1 MTDGDYKEEIAR
13 LRTEVEALTA
23 DNAALL
29 EAIGLLTP
37 SHDDAWK
44 RDAHEEGCRAIF
56 DAEEECRCDGAFILG
71 KVAAAKSLTHPGA
84 ALLEQHREELAS
96 AARRHDTTRATM
108 VVREEWHR
116 KEVAELRA
124 ELTAA
129 GAESAALR
137 ETHRKEVVQLRTALG
152 QARKAL
158 VRAQNKG
165 LENAAAVVRASVLV
179 SDRFKGRIV
188 EAIDALKE
196 AE

>member
-1 MTDGDYKEEIAR
+1 VTDGDYREEIAR
-13 LRTEVEALTA
+13 LRAEVEALTA
-23 DNAALL
+23 DNAELAECLRL
-29 EAIGLLTP
+29 I
-37 SHDDAWK
+37 
-44 RDAHEEGCRAIF
+44 RDAALTLSEAGDI
-56 DAEEECRCDGAFILG
+56 AETVL
-71 KVAAAKSLTHPGA
+71 KKPHPGA
-84 ALLEQHREELAS
+84 ALLEQHREALAS

-158 VRAQNKG
+158 VRAKNEV

-188 EAIDALKE
+188 EAIDAMKE

>member
-13 LRTEVEALTA
+13 LRTEVDALTA

-71 KVAAAKSLTHPGA
+71 KVAAAKSLPHPGA
-84 ALLEQHREELAS
+84 AMREQHREELAS

-116 KEVAELRA
+116 KEVAELVA
-124 ELTAA
+124 E
-129 GAESAALR
+129 
-137 ETHRKEVVQLRTALG
+137 H
-152 QARKAL
+152 RKAL
-158 VRAQNKG
+158 VRARNEG
-165 LENAAAVVRASVLV
+165 LEQAAAAIIQRRDNIHPALKKGNRRGGLEEAASIIRAM
-179 SDRFKGRIV
+179 
-188 EAIDALKE
+188 KE